1 MKHLDGKV
9 VVVTGANAGVGF
21 ETARQL
27 YEHGATVV
35 LASRDRLRGD
45 AAVAAICGR
54 DSGGDSRAVCMQ
66 LDLAHFESVRSF
78 VRQFHERFGRDNLH
92 GLVCSA
98 GVNSAGA
105 KLQGS
110 IRFRDNVNFV
120 FRVNFTSHALLAL
133 LLLDDLRASA
143 TKLCPSKIVAVSS
156 HMHCFCPPDTQWRSV
171 AADPAASAYS
181 ESKLALLLFASAL
194 HHREAANH
202 VQCTVVNP
210 GAVASQI
217 WRNSSAL
224 IQWLSEALFLTPA
237 LGAGPSVSCFLTE
250 THERTPSVRCL
261 APYVDIARLC
271 GFSACF
277 SLKLQAAM
285 EALGGRLL
293 AFRGP
298 QEWRVS
304 RTAKDRGEAFRLF
317 AEVEELL
324 SEELPKK

>member
-105 KLQGS
+105 KLQQGGSAEDS

-133 LLLDDLRASA
+133 LLLDDFA
-143 TKLCPSKIVAVSS
+143 
-156 HMHCFCPPDTQWRSV
+156 
-171 AADPAASAYS
+171 PARPNLSQQNRRCLLPY
-181 ESKLALLLFASAL
+181 ALLLPARYPMRRLQQTQQPAHRESNWRCCCSPAL

-202 VQCTVVNP
+202 VQCTVVN
-210 GAVASQI
+210 
-217 WRNSSAL
+217 
-224 IQWLSEALFLTPA
+224 
-237 LGAGPSVSCFLTE
+237 SVLW
-250 THERTPSVRCL
+250 HP
-261 APYVDIARLC
+261 D
-271 GFSACF
+271 
-277 SLKLQAAM
+277 M
-285 EALGGRLL
+285 
-293 AFRGP
+293 
-298 QEWRVS
+298 
-304 RTAKDRGEAFRLF
+304 
-317 AEVEELL
+317 EELVCADSVVVGGVFPHPCHRSRPICL
-324 SEELPKK
+324 LFSHPNT